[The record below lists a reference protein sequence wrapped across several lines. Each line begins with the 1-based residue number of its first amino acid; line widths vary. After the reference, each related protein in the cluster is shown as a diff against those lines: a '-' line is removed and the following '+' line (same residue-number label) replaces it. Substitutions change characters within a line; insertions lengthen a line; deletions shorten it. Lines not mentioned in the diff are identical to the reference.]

1 MKSTVFL
8 LLAFGILGWGT
19 SLRGEAEFL
28 STVEIDQV
36 RDAQEPAK
44 RIILYLEFAQRRLNA
59 VEQNIAFRKPKSGR
73 AIRINLQE
81 YIDIL
86 DAVEGSVERGRERRA
101 RIDKSLKEM
110 EKLTA
115 KYLGYLESLQAA
127 SQTNLSEYQ
136 FTLEE
141 AIAMT
146 RDEIAVAKEGS
157 FPEVK
162 GREPPT
168 QFPSQPPTASD
179 QPDRPEEGPPRK
191 SQRVR

>member
-8 LLAFGILGWGT
+8 LLALGILGWGT
-19 SLRGEAEFL
+19 SLRGEGEFL

-36 RDAQEPAK
+36 RDAQEPAE
-44 RIILYLEFAQRRLNA
+44 RIILYLEFAQRRLDV
-59 VEQNIAFRKPKSGR
+59 VEQNIASLKPKSGR

-86 DAVEGSVERGRERRA
+86 DALEGSVERGREQRA
-101 RIDKSLKEM
+101 LIDKSLKEM
-110 EKLTA
+110 EKQTA
-115 KYLGYLESLQAA
+115 LFLRFLQTIETN
-127 SQTNLSEYQ
+127 SPKNLSDYQ

-141 AIAMT
+141 AIEMT
-146 RDEIAVAKEGS
+146 REEIAVAKEGS

-162 GREPPT
+162 ERRPPARL
-168 QFPSQPPTASD
+168 PSRPPPASD
-179 QPDRPEEGPPRK
+179 RPVPEDGPPRK

>member
-8 LLAFGILGWGT
+8 LLALGIMGWGT
-19 SLRGEAEFL
+19 SLRGEDEFL
-28 STVEIDQV
+28 STAEIGQV

-44 RIILYLEFAQRRLNA
+44 RIILYLEFAQRRLDV

-73 AIRINLQE
+73 AIRENLQE

-86 DAVEGSVERGRERRA
+86 DALEGSVENGRESRA

-110 EKLTA
+110 EKQAA
-115 KYLGYLESLQAA
+115 KFLSYLESLQAG
-127 SQTNLSEYQ
+127 SQKNLDDYQ

-146 RDEIAVAKEGS
+146 REEIAVAKEGS
-157 FPEVK
+157 FQEVK
-162 GREPPT
+162 GRKPPT
-168 QFPSQPPTASD
+168 QFPSQPPPVSD
-179 QPDRPEEGPPRK
+179 QPGREEAPPRK
-191 SQRVR
+191 SRRVR

>member
-8 LLAFGILGWGT
+8 LLALGILGWGT
-19 SLRGEAEFL
+19 SLRGEGEFL
-28 STVEIDQV
+28 STGEIDQV

-44 RIILYLEFAQRRLNA
+44 RIILYLEFAQRRLDA
-59 VEQNIAFRKPKSGR
+59 VMQNLASPKAKSGR
-73 AIRINLQE
+73 TIRKNLQE

-86 DAVEGSVERGRERRA
+86 DALEGSVENGRERRA

-110 EKLTA
+110 EKRTA
-115 KYLGYLESLQAA
+115 KYLGYLESLQAG
-127 SQTNLSEYQ
+127 SQKNLSDYQ

-146 RDEIAVAKEGS
+146 REEIAVAQEGS

-162 GREPPT
+162 GRKPPA
-168 QFPSQPPTASD
+168 QFPSQPPPVSD
-179 QPDRPEEGPPRK
+179 QPGREEGPPRK